1 MLKFISNFILKGFT
15 VMKEDRYMEVLKKAK
30 VPITV
35 LQWANKVIE
44 EYPTILKQI
53 NSKTN
58 EFMTLQALV
67 TNMSLKVSKGE
78 FENLK
83 VIESKPYRTVM
94 YVSESKKN
102 DLIKKEVYQD
112 IVSVVIEEKIEADTK
127 KSTESERYRLEE
139 LTSITNQLNRYFSL
153 NFVLHHASS
162 LSSEKNHGKH
172 SADNLQILT
181 LEHSLLK
188 KDGEKKFSIEEQKA
202 YIKRIISVY
211 MMIDKSIEI
220 NLTDEV
226 LEMLLDR
233 LEKIY

>member
-1 MLKFISNFILKGFT
+1 
-15 VMKEDRYMEVLKKAK
+15 MKEDRYMEVLKKMKAP
-30 VPITV
+30 VTV
-35 LQWANKVIE
+35 TEWANSMVE

-58 EFMTLQALV
+58 ELMTVQSLV

-78 FENLK
+78 FEKLK
-83 VIESKPYRTVM
+83 VIESKPYRKVM
-94 YVSESKKN
+94 YISESKKN

-112 IVSVVIEEKIEADTK
+112 IISVVIEEKVNADIK
-127 KSTESERYRLEE
+127 KANESERYRLEE
-139 LTSITNQLNRYFSL
+139 LTSITSQLNKYFSL
-153 NFVLHHASS
+153 NFVLHHPAS
-162 LSSEKNHGKH
+162 LSSEKNHAKH